1 SAVPSMDVIR
11 HANEMLT
18 QSGVLSNSILLGFPY
33 ADVPEMG
40 ASTIVVTDNDPE
52 LAQQCADRLAARMW
66 ENRESFLPSLVTID
80 EAIEQARRLDGPVC
94 LLDMGDNVGGGGPAD
109 STWLAHA
116 LNRPGAPSALV
127 CLCDPV
133 AVTQCQTLGV

>member
-1 SAVPSMDVIR
+1 
-11 HANEMLT
+11 
-18 QSGVLSNSILLGFPY
+18 
-33 ADVPEMG
+33 
-40 ASTIVVTDNDPE
+40 
-52 LAQQCADRLAARMW
+52 DRLAARMW
-66 ENRESFLPSLVTID
+66 ENRESFLPSLETID

-94 LLDMGDNVGGGGPAD
+94 PLDTGDNVGAGGSAD

-133 AVTQCQTLGV
+133 AVTQCQTLGVNRAIRLEVGGHSGSLHGAPLNVNCAVLGFHDGHFSEPEQRHGGFSQFDQG